1 MRIEAVDRRG
11 HRAGRCGGE
20 RRQRQAFGVARA
32 APHAQKAARSGE
44 GAPTMTDETLAQFR
58 QSNDNIDAALVFLLA
73 ERFRITKAVGRYK
86 VIAALPPAAT
96 EREERKNAL
105 LSWPAHVAALH
116 PELSEKFLRF
126 IIDAVNTDKLPTRIT

>member
-44 GAPTMTDETLAQFR
+44 GAPTMTDATLAQFR
-58 QSNDNIDAALVFLLA
+58 QSIDNIDASRVFLLA
-73 ERFRITKAVGRYK
+73 QRFRITKAVGRYK
-86 VIAALPPAAT
+86 DRKRVVEGKSVTVLVDIGSSRNIQKKNHKT
-96 EREERKNAL
+96 IITTREPLNLAQ
-105 LSWPAHVAALH
+105 
-116 PELSEKFLRF
+116 
-126 IIDAVNTDKLPTRIT
+126 

>member
-1 MRIEAVDRRG
+1 MTRPCPTRRSSDLLAPPPREHRIERGLRMRIGAVDRRG

-58 QSNDNIDAALVFLLA
+58 QSIDNIDAALVFLLA

-86 VIAALPPAAT
+86 AIEGLPP
-96 EREERKNAL
+96 EIGR
-105 LSWPAHVAALH
+105 AHV
-116 PELSEKFLRF
+116 
-126 IIDAVNTDKLPTRIT
+126 

>member
-58 QSNDNIDAALVFLLA
+58 QSIDNIDAALVFLLA

-86 VIAALPPAAT
+86 AIEGLPPADP
-96 EREERKNAL
+96 EREERQIEIGRA
-105 LSWPAHVAALH
+105 SCRGRGCQYV
-116 PELSEKFLRF
+116 
-126 IIDAVNTDKLPTRIT
+126 

>member
-58 QSNDNIDAALVFLLA
+58 QSIDNIDAALVFLLA
-73 ERFRITKAVGRYK
+73 EPFRNTKPVGSYTE
-86 VIAALPPAAT
+86 IPGLPPSEPA
-96 EREERKNAL
+96 R
-105 LSWPAHVAALH
+105 PAHKHAPLRPLAPGANNH
-116 PELSEKFLRF
+116 HAPRETFLPSH
-126 IIDAVNTDKLPTRIT
+126 T